1 MRNNNELILEQLI
14 PVLCK
19 HCFKDYKEIQSSI
32 DYDPVDEIVVQ
43 MQTMLHDWQ
52 GRQGLPYM
60 CADDQLNDDEVR
72 KDLND
77 SQIQWLETYRV
88 MWKSLWEIANG

>member
-19 HCFKDYKEIQSSI
+19 HCFKNYKEIQTNI
-32 DYDPVDEIVVQ
+32 ENNPVDEMVVQ
-43 MQTMLHDWQ
+43 MQIILHDWQ
-52 GRQGLPYM
+52 RRQGLPYM
-60 CADDQLNDDEVR
+60 CADDQYLL

>member
-1 MRNNNELILEQLI
+1 
-14 PVLCK
+14 
-19 HCFKDYKEIQSSI
+19 
-32 DYDPVDEIVVQ
+32 
-43 MQTMLHDWQ
+43 MQTLLHDWLW
-52 GRQGLPYM
+52 RQGLPYM
-60 CADDQLNDDEVR
+60 CADDQLNDDEFR